1 MELISQK
8 RDWRADWSPI
18 LTSAI
23 EERVLACQRDMVA
36 LCMREIRNSELSP
49 IAYFAKSYADR
60 QDGDFLAIVEKYFEL
75 DEEVLAQI
83 PLNHAQKLHEI
94 LKDAESDI
102 QNLLS
107 PEQNKVFLS
116 QGIRPLLAGI
126 SGAGA
131 NEIFCEMNE
140 FHGEKSGEN
149 SYKEYFCPKPFEY
162 AEIAQRGTTFLC
174 CPVMLPTTVGNADDG
189 TFMDVWNSKTAQE
202 IRGSI
207 LNGSFSYCLEKTCG
221 MLQDRLLPKRN
232 HITDSYHRD
241 IIDRN
246 LTVLPK
252 GPAEIVMNYDRSCNL
267 VCPTCRVDKV
277 TVSGEQKKTAAYV
290 QNWATGEHL
299 KDASR
304 LHITGS
310 GDALGSSL
318 FHGFLRDFDPELFP
332 HLRISLGTNAVLLTP
347 HTWDRICNEV
357 IDIVVAS
364 CDAASPETYALNRG
378 ADFGVLVENLRFV
391 GRLRTAGKLQIFVM
405 NFVVQKN
412 NYAEMRAF
420 VELGQSVNADVVMFQ
435 QVTNWGTFDEAEFRR
450 RAVHHPSHPEH
461 ARFLSV
467 LQDPIFNLPIVNM
480 FNLSALRSQVV
491 NPTQFIESQS
501 ISHGDEEDRGEQH
514 TGIPAID
521 EESLEIGLEK
531 AVAVVQSYGRLL
543 ESRKVTGVREVLSL
557 GDLPYPKPVIKQAL
571 LLVLRC
577 SADPTEK
584 KVLSAAF
591 SLLADFQ
598 LTDVEMKDGNPV
610 RLVKDRIDIERRNLI
625 DELAQAGF
633 VP

>member
-8 RDWRADWSPI
+8 RDWRADWPPI

-23 EERVLACQRDMVA
+23 EERVHACQRDMVD
-36 LCMREIRNSELSP
+36 LCMREIRSSGLSP
-49 IAYFAKSYADR
+49 IAYFAKSYEGR
-60 QDGDFLAIVEKYFEL
+60 RDGDFLAIVESYFEL
-75 DEEVLAQI
+75 DEEVLAKL
-83 PLNHAQKLHEI
+83 PPGHAQKLRDI
-94 LKDAESDI
+94 LRGAESDI
-102 QNLLS
+102 QKLLS
-107 PEQNKVFLS
+107 PEQNGVFGA
-116 QGIRPLLAGI
+116 QGLRPLLAGI
-126 SGAGA
+126 SSAGA

-140 FHGEKSGEN
+140 FQGLESGER

-174 CPVMLPTTVGNADDG
+174 CPVMLPTSVGDAGDG
-189 TFMDVWNSKTAQE
+189 TFMDVWNSKKAQE

-207 LNGSFSYCLEKTCG
+207 LDGSFSYCLEKTCG
-221 MLQDRLLPKRN
+221 QLQEKLLPKRV
-232 HITDSYHRD
+232 HITDAYQRD

-246 LTVLPK
+246 LTVLPR

-290 QNWATGEHL
+290 QGWATGEHL

-318 FHGFLRDFDPELFP
+318 FHSFLRDFDSELYP

-364 CDAASPETYALNRG
+364 CDAATPETYALNRG

-412 NYAEMRAF
+412 NYQEMRAF
-420 VELGQSVNADVVMFQ
+420 VELAQSVKADVVMFQ
-435 QVTNWGTFDEAEFRR
+435 QITNWGTFDEAEFRR
-450 RAVHHPSHPEH
+450 RAVHHSSHPDH
-461 ARFLSV
+461 AHFLSV
-467 LQDPIFNLPIVNM
+467 LQDPIFDLPIVNM

-491 NPTQFIESQS
+491 NAMPRIESQGAS
-501 ISHGDEEDRGEQH
+501 QGVDGYQGQQHSDLPVAGEEN
-514 TGIPAID
+514 P
-521 EESLEIGLEK
+521 EIGLEK
-531 AVAVVQSYGRLL
+531 AVVVVQSYGKLL
-543 ESRKVTGVREVLSL
+543 ERKNVTGGREVLGL
-557 GDLPYPKPVIKQAL
+557 ADLSYPKPVIKQAL
-571 LLVLRC
+571 LLVLKC
-577 SADPTEK
+577 STDPTER

-598 LTDVEMKDGNPV
+598 PKEVEMEDDAAG
-610 RLVKDRIDIERRNLI
+610 RLLRDKVDLERRSLI
-625 DELAQAGF
+625 EELAQAGF
-633 VP
+633 QL

>member
-8 RDWRADWSPI
+8 RDWRADWPPI

-23 EERVLACQRDMVA
+23 DERVLACQRDLVA
-36 LCMREIRNSELSP
+36 LCMQEIGNSGLSP
-49 IAYFAKSYADR
+49 IAYFAKSYEGR
-60 QDGDFLAIVEKYFEL
+60 QDGDFLAIVESYFAL
-75 DEEVLAQI
+75 DEDVLANI
-83 PLNHAQKLHEI
+83 PLNHAQQLRAI
-94 LKDAESDI
+94 IKDAENDI

-107 PEQNKVFLS
+107 PEQTELFGT
-116 QGIRPLLAGI
+116 QGIRLLLAGI

-131 NEIFCEMNE
+131 NEIFCAMNE
-140 FHGEKSGEN
+140 FQEEVSDDRN
-149 SYKEYFCPKPFEY
+149 YKEYFCPKPFEY

-174 CPVMLPTTVGNADDG
+174 CPVMVPTPVGNIDDG
-189 TFMDVWNSKTAQE
+189 TFMDVWNSKKAQD
-202 IRGSI
+202 IRGAI
-207 LNGSFSYCLEKTCG
+207 LDGSFSYCLEKTCG
-221 MLQDRLLPKRN
+221 MLQEKLLPKRN
-232 HITDSYHRD
+232 QVTDTYHRD

-277 TVSGEQKKTAAYV
+277 TISGEQKKTAANV

-299 KDASR
+299 KDAYR

-318 FHGFLRDFDPELFP
+318 FHSFLREFDPQLFP
-332 HLRISLGTNAVLLTP
+332 QLRISLGTNAVLLTP

-357 IDIVVAS
+357 IDMVVAS

-378 ADFGVLVENLRFV
+378 ADFAVLVENLHFI
-391 GRLRTAGKLQIFVM
+391 GRLRTAGKLQHFVM

-412 NYAEMRAF
+412 NYAEMRQF

-435 QVTNWGTFDEAEFRR
+435 QITNWGTFDDAEFRR
-450 RAVHHPSHPEH
+450 RAVHHASHPEH

-480 FNLSALRSQVV
+480 FNLSGLRSQVV
-491 NPTQFIESQS
+491 TAMPLIESQS
-501 ISHGDEEDRGEQH
+501 SSSGVDDCQGQKNHAS
-514 TGIPAID
+514 PAID
-521 EESLEIGLEK
+521 ESNSGIDLEK
-531 AVAVVQSYGRLL
+531 AVAVVQSYGKVL
-543 ESRKVTGVREVLSL
+543 ELKKGKGGREVFSLVDLSH
-557 GDLPYPKPVIKQAL
+557 PKPVIKQAL
-571 LLVLRC
+571 LLVLKC
-577 SADPTEK
+577 SSDSTERQ
-584 KVLSAAF
+584 VLSAAF

-598 LTDVEMKDGNPV
+598 LTDFGVEGDPAGA
-610 RLVKDRIDIERRNLI
+610 LVKQKVELERRSLI
-625 DELAQAGF
+625 EELAHAGF
-633 VP
+633 AP